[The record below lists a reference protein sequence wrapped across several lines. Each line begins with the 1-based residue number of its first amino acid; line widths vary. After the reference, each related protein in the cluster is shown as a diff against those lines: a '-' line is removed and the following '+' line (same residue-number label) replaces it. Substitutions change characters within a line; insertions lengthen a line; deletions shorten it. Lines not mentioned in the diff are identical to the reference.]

1 MPSPDGKISMKALDL
16 AHVTLINNKELK
28 SVPERSQEGLK
39 QLMWSLHCGN
49 TLSNR
54 FSPQE
59 LRRGKKAKSKKS
71 QKKGTA
77 QENCPGDY
85 NSNRELY
92 FLQTEQKSRQK
103 KEPAIPCELPFRL
116 WP

>member
-1 MPSPDGKISMKALDL
+1 MAALDL
-16 AHVTLINNKELK
+16 AHVPLINSKELK
-28 SVPERSQEGLK
+28 SAPGRIQEGLK

-54 FSPQE
+54 LSPRE
-59 LRRGKKAKSKKS
+59 PKGEKSKKS

-85 NSNRELY
+85 NSNREPH
-92 FLQTEQKSRQK
+92 FLQTEWEKNQGEERVSDT
-103 KEPAIPCELPFRL
+103 L
-116 WP
+116 